1 MHRSWGTPNRGL
13 KPTRQG
19 QRSLQQRAPKRII
32 SLARRRSSATPT
44 LPERNAWILVDAPR
58 DAGLIDQPDVLMTE
72 RRFSDEE
79 VAQIFERATSRHALQ
94 ATRAAEGM
102 TLAELQSIGAEVGIP
117 AEQIT
122 RAALSLSPSTAKPTE
137 RFLGMTTGVGHTVHL
152 ARKLTDEEWE
162 RFIVQVRETF
172 NARGTMT
179 SQGSLKQ
186 WSNGN
191 LQVMLEPTEAGH
203 RVRFKTV
210 KGSAPGIFGVGLLM
224 SAASLIGETTAVLT
238 GVAHDV
244 GLVVSLGV
252 LGAIGLG
259 AMATTAL
266 RLPRWASERKAQME
280 ELGARASAMALNP
293 PPASD

>member
-1 MHRSWGTPNRGL
+1 
-13 KPTRQG
+13 
-19 QRSLQQRAPKRII
+19 
-32 SLARRRSSATPT
+32 
-44 LPERNAWILVDAPR
+44 
-58 DAGLIDQPDVLMTE
+58 MTE
-72 RRFSDEE
+72 RRFSDDE
-79 VAQIFERATSRHALQ
+79 VARIFERATSGHAVQ
-94 ATRAAEGM
+94 ATHVAEGM
-102 TLAELQSIGAEVGIP
+102 TLAELQSIGREVGIP

-122 RAALSLSPSTAKPTE
+122 RAAVSLSADEAKPTQ

-162 RFIVQVRETF
+162 RFVAEVRETF
-172 NARGTMT
+172 NAQGTMT

-210 KGSAPGIFGVGLLM
+210 KGNAPWTLVGGLAFTAAGV
-224 SAASLIGETTAVLT
+224 IGEMTAVLT

-244 GLVVSLGV
+244 GLVASFGV
-252 LGAIGLG
+252 LGAIGIG
-259 AMATTAL
+259 VAATTAL

-280 ELGARASAMALNP
+280 QLGARVSAMALKP
-293 PPASD
+293 PQQ

>member
-1 MHRSWGTPNRGL
+1 
-13 KPTRQG
+13 
-19 QRSLQQRAPKRII
+19 
-32 SLARRRSSATPT
+32 
-44 LPERNAWILVDAPR
+44 
-58 DAGLIDQPDVLMTE
+58 MTE
-72 RRFSDEE
+72 RRFTDDE
-79 VAQIFERATSRHALQ
+79 VAQIFERATSGHALQ

-122 RAALSLSPSTAKPTE
+122 RAAVSLSPSAAKPTQQ
-137 RFLGMTTGVGHTVHL
+137 FLGMTTGVGHTVHL

-162 RFIVQVRETF
+162 RFIVDVRETF

-210 KGSAPGIFGVGLLM
+210 KGNAPGIFGVGLVM
-224 SAASLIGETTAVLT
+224 TAVAAVGEITAVLT

-244 GLVVSLGV
+244 GLVASFGV
-252 LGAIGLG
+252 LGAIGI
-259 AMATTAL
+259 AAAATTAL
-266 RLPRWASERKAQME
+266 RLPGWVGTRKTQME
-280 ELGARASAMALNP
+280 ELGARVSAMALKP
-293 PPASD
+293 LPASD

>member
-1 MHRSWGTPNRGL
+1 
-13 KPTRQG
+13 
-19 QRSLQQRAPKRII
+19 
-32 SLARRRSSATPT
+32 
-44 LPERNAWILVDAPR
+44 
-58 DAGLIDQPDVLMTE
+58 MTE
-72 RRFSDEE
+72 RRFSDAE
-79 VAQIFERATSRHALQ
+79 VAQIFERATSGHALQ

-102 TLAELQSIGAEVGIP
+102 TLAELQSIGREVGIP
-117 AEQIT
+117 VEEIA
-122 RAALSLSPSTAKPTE
+122 RAALSLSAGEAKPTR

-162 RFIVQVRETF
+162 RFIVEVREVF

-191 LQVMLEPTEAGH
+191 LQVLLEPTDAGH

-210 KGSAPGIFGVGLLM
+210 KGDAPGMFGGGLVIT
-224 SAASLIGETTAVLT
+224 AAAVIGEMTAVLT

-244 GLVVSLGV
+244 GLVASFGV
-252 LGAIGLG
+252 LGAMGLG
-259 AMATTAL
+259 AVATTAL
-266 RLPRWASERKAQME
+266 RVPRWASARKAQME
-280 ELGARASAMALNP
+280 ELGARVSAMALKP